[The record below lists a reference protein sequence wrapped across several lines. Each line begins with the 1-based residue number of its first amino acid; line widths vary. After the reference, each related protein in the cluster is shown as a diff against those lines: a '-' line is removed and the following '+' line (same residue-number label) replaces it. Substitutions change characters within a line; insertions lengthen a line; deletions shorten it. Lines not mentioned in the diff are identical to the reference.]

1 MSRNKSNLPPSVVRC
16 RQRGVYFRQY
26 LGRVDGKRKYGPRV
40 HLCSYDSPLS
50 KIWAEYESLQ
60 RTETFTV
67 RWLFEQYFQSKS
79 FHQLALKT
87 QQGYRQFAG
96 VFMRQ
101 VDDYGRNVGDLKL
114 SQVDQRSLRLY
125 LDAYESPVSANRQ
138 IKTLSSAWSWAIQ
151 RHPLPENPCRFVK
164 PNKEEAR
171 VRYVSP
177 EEYQIAFDLA
187 SPWLKCSM
195 ELAYICRARA
205 GEIYS
210 LTEDNCTPSGLH
222 LHRKKGSNTEVTLWN
237 PRLEKVVEMCRS
249 LPGSSSY
256 LVRTKSGKVT
266 TSAHN
271 SAWRR
276 LMAKHPNPFTFHDLK
291 ARGLTDMSEV
301 QTPWAGH
308 KSDKMLDVYLRKP
321 KSVQVKYGLE

>member
-1 MSRNKSNLPPSVVRC
+1 MYYRE
-16 RQRGVYFRQY
+16 Y

-40 HLCSYDSPLS
+40 HLCPYDAPLS
-50 KIWAEYESLQ
+50 KIWSEYESL
-60 RTETFTV
+60 RCAETFTV
-67 RWLFEQYFQSKS
+67 RWLFTQYFQSKS
-79 FHQLALKT
+79 FHQLAPKT
-87 QQGYRQFAG
+87 QKGYRQFAG

-101 VDDYGRNVGDLKL
+101 VDDYGREVGDLKL

-151 RHPLPENPCRFVK
+151 RYQLPENPCRLVT
-164 PNKEEAR
+164 PNKERSR

-187 SPWLKCSM
+187 SPWLRCAM

-210 LTEDNCTPSGLH
+210 LQEDNCTSSGLH
-222 LHRKKGSNTEVTLWN
+222 LHRTKGSNTEITLWN

-256 LVRTKSGKVT
+256 LVRTKTGKVT

-291 ARGLTDMSEV
+291 AAAITDMSAI

-308 KSDKMLDVYLRKP
+308 KSGKMLDVYIRKP
-321 KSVQVKYGLE
+321 KEVEVKYGQTPDRSDRE